1 MITAK
6 EARERVEN
14 SSTTLKHLKE
24 KMTQLIEQAIQK
36 GDFSIVY
43 NLAALDE
50 MRYWNNYS
58 YPDSCK
64 IVCEFA
70 QKYGYKT
77 HTYSDNKRVCIS
89 W

>member
-14 SSTTLKHLKE
+14 NSTTFKHLKE

-43 NLAALDE
+43 
-50 MRYWNNYS
+50 
-58 YPDSCK
+58 PDGCK

-70 QKYGYKT
+70 QKYGYIT